1 MGSTRVECRKKGSVR
16 QVKASGGKVS
26 QDVGGAWNVET
37 LRNLAVGTLVKAR
50 SAEQIGRR
58 ARGGDGAFG
67 APGDGRCVVTEGSHC
82 ELAEV
87 VVLGQCGDVTDGGD
101 EFQVGVGDGAAR
113 VPIADQGGLYVGR
126 KGFTPHIR
134 GVAVAPGW
142 WEPDAAHAGEGRVAT
157 ADVVGGQ
164 PAPPRQYGLVGRQG
178 PRQAAANQ
186 GVGAGPLGVYG
197 PGGAHGNATPI
208 AIGRIS
214 HGRRG
219 SPEPYCEAHRGACAR
234 PWY

>member
-1 MGSTRVECRKKGSVR
+1 MGSTRVECRKKGRVR
-16 QVKASGGKVS
+16 QVKALGGKVG

-37 LRNLAVGTLVKAR
+37 LRNIAVGPLVKAR

-67 APGDGRCVVTEGSHC
+67 APGDGGCVVTEGSHC

-126 KGFTPHIR
+126 KGFAPHIR
-134 GVAVAPGW
+134 GVAVASGW
-142 WEPDAAHAGEGRVAT
+142 WEPDAAHAGEGRVAA
-157 ADVVGGQ
+157 ADVVGGSRHHLGNTGWSGGKVLGKQ
-164 PAPPRQYGLVGRQG
+164 LQIKELVPGLLVYTDPVVLTGTQH
-178 PRQAAANQ
+178 QLQ
-186 GVGAGPLGVYG
+186 LG
-197 PGGAHGNATPI
+197 
-208 AIGRIS
+208 
-214 HGRRG
+214 
-219 SPEPYCEAHRGACAR
+219 E
-234 PWY
+234 